1 MRTPVYRFGRLRQA
15 AGGVLLSALALIAQA
30 QPALKTAPVEKLELS
45 RERVLTGTVEPV
57 DQSTVSAQTSGR
69 VQEILVDVN
78 DYVKQGSVIVRLRD
92 ADQRAALEQA
102 QAGREEAQAALS
114 EARASFQRIS
124 DLFRRKLSSQA
135 DYDAAQA
142 KLQAAQAQLQAS
154 EARIK
159 AAQEE
164 LDRTVIRA
172 PYSGIVRQRF
182 VALGES
188 VQPGTPLLSG
198 FSLDHLRVVADVP
211 QRQIEAVRAHADA
224 HVLLPDG
231 QRIAA
236 AGLTFFPYADPQS
249 NVFKVRVDLPPK
261 LAGIYPGMFLKV
273 AFVEGKATRIVIP
286 QQALVQR
293 SELSAVYV
301 VGKDGQVEF
310 RQVRVGEQLPDARLE
325 ILAGLEPGERVAL
338 DPLAAARELHRQRTA
353 GAAQ

>member
-1 MRTPVYRFGRLRQA
+1 MRIAEQQSGRLRELMT
-15 AGGVLLSALALIAQA
+15 GFVLAALAVSAQA
-30 QPALKTAPVEKLELS
+30 QPALKTAVVQKLDLPREL
-45 RERVLTGTVEPV
+45 VLTGTVEPV

-78 DYVKQGSVIVRLRD
+78 DFVKKGSIIVRLRD

-102 QAGREEAQAALS
+102 QAGQEQAQAQLS
-114 EARASFQRIS
+114 EAQASFQRIS
-124 DLFRRKLSSQA
+124 DLFRRKISSQA
-135 DYDAAQA
+135 EYDAAQA
-142 KLQAAQAQLQAS
+142 KLKAAQAQLQAS
-154 EARIK
+154 QARVK
-159 AAQEE
+159 SAQEE
-164 LDRTVIRA
+164 LGKTVIRA

-231 QRIAA
+231 KRIAA

-249 NVFKVRVDLPPK
+249 NVFKVRVNLPPK

-273 AFVEGKATRIVIP
+273 AFVEGKAPRIVIP
-286 QQALVQR
+286 PQALVQR

-301 VGKDGQVEF
+301 VDKNGHVEF
-310 RQVRVGEQLPDARLE
+310 RQVLVGAQLPDNHLE

-338 DPLAAARELHRQRTA
+338 DPLAAARELRSQQSA
-353 GAAQ
+353 GANQ